1 MDLPYRRHWG
11 TFGDQ
16 LVTAY
21 AETMV
26 TDRLIVLATGSSR
39 LWTLPVK
46 IARPES
52 KSPKC
57 ENQNRKKNL
66 REAFNSTWDLQT
78 EREWDAP
85 GQHVSCSTCWR
96 LKMFTRCS
104 AYYADVGVWSLR
116 SSARRPSSLTIAL
129 FVWGPGRT
137 RETWNRRQD
146 QKPDSGGLLMGLF
159 TLIYHDLS
167 WWTSWSLTFI
177 THDHCH
183 CHPHQG
189 WLAIQWAQAG
199 STASLQMQRSWSSQE
214 EEQPLDQ
221 RPGK

>member
-1 MDLPYRRHWG
+1 
-11 TFGDQ
+11 
-16 LVTAY
+16 
-21 AETMV
+21 MV

-66 REAFNSTWDLQT
+66 RFQHLTPLEIYKQ
-78 EREWDAP
+78 REWDAP

-104 AYYADVGVWSLR
+104 AADVGDLWGRRREDHHLSLLLYL
-116 SSARRPSSLTIAL
+116 SGAL
-129 FVWGPGRT
+129 VGPGKLETEGT
-137 RETWNRRQD
+137 RNQTV
-146 QKPDSGGLLMGLF
+146 GLLVGLF
-159 TLIYHDLS
+159 TLIYHDSS
-167 WWTSWSLTFI
+167 WWTSWSLIFI
-177 THDHCH
+177 NHDHCH